1 MYGLPDTL
9 SQLYQVITS
18 TLDVIVVSERRFAK
32 NIMFF
37 FFFFLSHSFLGVLVE
52 EVFYV
57 GLFL

>member
-32 NIMFF
+32 NII